1 VLGKTTRE
9 QMNSAFDES
18 YAGRCARFGC
28 TARSFLLKYQIEE
41 DIEKMVNEQVKLLN
55 GNRDLYNMI
64 DNDMINGDLD
74 VFFIKE

>member
-1 VLGKTTRE
+1 
-9 QMNSAFDES
+9 
-18 YAGRCARFGC
+18 
-28 TARSFLLKYQIEE
+28 
-41 DIEKMVNEQVKLLN
+41 MVNEQVKLLN